1 MSART
6 ASRLAWSVWGLSLAL
21 TALSLVLLAANGAQP
36 HVHIFDYWLEDL
48 VIALQCSTV
57 GAVIISRRP
66 ENLIGWLFCA
76 IGLIGGVDHVS
87 AQYAIYALLAAPGTL
102 AGGEALAWV
111 RAWIWVPHIGLFVLL
126 GLLFPNGRL
135 PSRRWRWLLWLNAAV
150 VVLSALWV
158 AFTPG
163 SVDGLGPI
171 HNPLGLAPLGSLG
184 AQDTITLVETLL
196 FALAFGAAISLF
208 VRLHR
213 ARGDERQ
220 QLKWFAYAGAV
231 TTVSGALSYP
241 VAHLTGSTWLAW
253 AGSMVHVLGLVGLP
267 VAVAIAVLK
276 YRLYDID
283 VIIHRTLVYSSLT
296 GLLLAVYL
304 GGVVLLQSF
313 FRTLTGQE
321 NPLAIVVSTLA
332 SAALFGPLRDRLQN
346 LVDRR
351 FYRRKYDAAQTLA
364 AFSARLRDEVD
375 LSTLSDDLVAV
386 VAETMQPAH
395 VSLWLRQPT
404 VNSEQW
410 SVEK

>member
-6 ASRLAWSVWGLSLAL
+6 ASQIAWSVWGLSLAL
-21 TALSLVLLAANGAQP
+21 TALSLVLLAANRAQP

-48 VIALQCSTV
+48 VITVQCSTV

-66 ENLIGWLFCA
+66 DNFIGWLFCT
-76 IGLIGGVDHVS
+76 IGLIGGVDHFS
-87 AQYAIYALLAAPGTL
+87 AQYATYALLAAPGTL

-111 RAWIWVPHIGLFVLL
+111 RGSIWVPHIGLFVLL

-135 PSRRWRWLLWLNAAV
+135 PGRRWQWLLWLNATV
-150 VVLSALWV
+150 VVLGALWI

-163 SVDGLGPI
+163 PVDGLGPI
-171 HNPLGLAPLGSLG
+171 NNPLGVEPLGILG
-184 AQDTITLVETLL
+184 TQDTTNLVETLL
-196 FALAFGAAISLF
+196 FALAFVAAVSLF
-208 VRLHR
+208 VRLRR

-231 TTVSGALSYP
+231 TTVSGAIVYP
-241 VAHLTGSTWLAW
+241 ASEVTGAAWVGWVAA
-253 AGSMVHVLGLVGLP
+253 MIHVLGLVGLP
-267 VAVAIAVLK
+267 VAVALAVLK

-283 VIIHRTLVYSSLT
+283 VIIHRTLVYSTLT
-296 GLLLAVYL
+296 GLLAAVYL

-332 SAALFGPLRDRLQN
+332 SVALFGPLRDRLQAF
-346 LVDRR
+346 VDRR

-364 AFSARLRDEVD
+364 AFNARLRDEVE

-386 VAETMQPAH
+386 VAETMQPTH
-395 VSLWLRQPT
+395 VSLWLRKPPVGSKQ
-404 VNSEQW
+404 
-410 SVEK
+410 